1 MKKDSIQ
8 NQEQEYNAYFLN
20 NTTLTDNQ
28 LSESLLISDL
38 NNVQQDS
45 LNLIQDLNNYSP
57 QSPQQK
63 LDDQNK
69 VPFLSLK
76 SQNQNSYF
84 TNQSTQISM
93 SNEQQDYH
101 QQQYD
106 EYKAPKFVKKYSKNK
121 YHNQLNQP
129 IRAFSVQYQKLMSQ
143 QEIQEQNN
151 RSPWHL
157 DCIKCIQYFGIV
169 LCIIIVANYL
179 FQFLFNL
186 FQGQEQND

>member
-8 NQEQEYNAYFLN
+8 IQEQELNAYFLN
-20 NTTLTDNQ
+20 TTTLTDNQ
-28 LSESLLISDL
+28 LNESLLISDL

-45 LNLIQDLNNYSP
+45 INLMQDLNNYSP

-63 LDDQNK
+63 LDDSHK
-69 VPFLSLK
+69 VPFLCLK
-76 SQNQNSYF
+76 SQNQSSYF

-93 SNEQQDYH
+93 SNEQQDQH
-101 QQQYD
+101 EQYD
-106 EYKAPKFVKKYSKNK
+106 EYKAPKLVKTYSKNK
-121 YHNQLNQP
+121 YYNHINQP
-129 IRAFSVQYQKLMSQ
+129 IHAFSVQYQKFMSQ

-151 RSPWHL
+151 RGPWHL

-169 LCIIIVANYL
+169 LCIIIAANYL

-186 FQGQEQND
+186 FEGQEQND